1 MGQLT
6 VDSGQLTAEEQV
18 EASLLQV
25 HCELQDKIMKGMD
38 SRFDD
43 LREAYNTLQHV
54 CRSVARCEGKSA
66 AEWRDVAVAH
76 QAALVETTATL
87 NRYHGDW
94 QKAVA
99 LASDLQAQV
108 EQLTMDNGF
117 ACGERA
123 ALTTK
128 EAGLS
133 DVWKKPLV
141 LGTGRVTFARRTLT
155 DGVRVRV
162 LNYKGVT
169 YSNTIDSAQDAARAA
184 LWLASWAAAHGCALQ
199 MGAPESVRV
208 DGEKKGRLA
217 AEERV
222 LALEQQLREERAESS
237 RTITHLKDQWVE
249 ARELLSSNFA
259 NERAGLH
266 EQLAELR
273 ARNEELQKG
282 AAELLAG
289 VEVVAGAVGP
299 VADAL
304 RRQLAAAKG
313 EEVLTRPGAPAATDG
328 TDNTDGVVVEGGVV

>member
-76 QAALVETTATL
+76 QAALVETTATM

-99 LASDLQAQV
+99 LVSDLQAQV
-108 EQLTMDNGF
+108 TEF
-117 ACGERA
+117 
-123 ALTTK
+123 
-128 EAGLS
+128 
-133 DVWKKPLV
+133 
-141 LGTGRVTFARRTLT
+141 T
-155 DGVRVRV
+155 D
-162 LNYKGVT
+162 
-169 YSNTIDSAQDAARAA
+169 
-184 LWLASWAAAHGCALQ
+184 
-199 MGAPESVRV
+199 APESVRV

-237 RTITHLKDQWVE
+237 RTIAHLKDQWVE

-266 EQLAELR
+266 GQLAELK
-273 ARNEELQKG
+273 ARVAQLTMDNGQLTTKVAG

-289 VEVVAGAVGP
+289 VEVDAVATGP

>member
-18 EASLLQV
+18 EVALMKVQFDLV
-25 HCELQDKIMKGMD
+25 H
-38 SRFDD
+38 
-43 LREAYNTLQHV
+43 REAQRLEDQCKDVVVAYSALKDV

-76 QAALVETTATL
+76 QAALVETTATM

-99 LASDLQAQV
+99 LVSDLQAQV

-128 EAGLS
+128 EAGPS
-133 DVWKKPLV
+133 DAALAALAEVIHEGAREGCKPDTRPFSALTPE
-141 LGTGRVTFARRTLT
+141 GYRRII
-155 DGVRVRV
+155 
-162 LNYKGVT
+162 N
-169 YSNTIDSAQDAARAA
+169 SARAA
-184 LWLASWAAAHGCALQ
+184 FAYLR
-199 MGAPESVRV
+199 APESVRV
-208 DGEKKGRLA
+208 DAEKKGRLA

-222 LALEQQLREERAESS
+222 LALEQQMREERAESS
-237 RTITHLKDQWVE
+237 RTIAHLKDQWVE

-328 TDNTDGVVVEGGVV
+328 TDSTDGVVVEGGAV

>member
-18 EASLLQV
+18 EVALMKVQFDLV
-25 HCELQDKIMKGMD
+25 H
-38 SRFDD
+38 
-43 LREAYNTLQHV
+43 REAQRLEDQCKDVVVAYSALKDV

-76 QAALVETTATL
+76 QAALVETTATM

-99 LASDLQAQV
+99 LVSDLQAQV
-108 EQLTMDNGF
+108 TEF
-117 ACGERA
+117 
-123 ALTTK
+123 
-128 EAGLS
+128 
-133 DVWKKPLV
+133 
-141 LGTGRVTFARRTLT
+141 T
-155 DGVRVRV
+155 D
-162 LNYKGVT
+162 
-169 YSNTIDSAQDAARAA
+169 
-184 LWLASWAAAHGCALQ
+184 
-199 MGAPESVRV
+199 APESVRV
-208 DGEKKGRLA
+208 DAEKKGRLA

-222 LALEQQLREERAESS
+222 LALEQQMREERAESS
-237 RTITHLKDQWVE
+237 RTIAHLKDQWVE

-266 EQLAELR
+266 GQLAELK
-273 ARNEELQKG
+273 ARVAQLTMDNGQLTTKVAG

>member
-18 EASLLQV
+18 EVALMKVQYGLVQKEAKRLEGQ
-25 HCELQDKIMKGMD
+25 CQDLID
-38 SRFDD
+38 
-43 LREAYNTLQHV
+43 AYNGLKDV

-76 QAALVETTATL
+76 QAALVETTATM

-94 QKAVA
+94 EKAVA
-99 LASDLQAQV
+99 LVSDLQAQV

-208 DGEKKGRLA
+208 DGEKRRRLN
-217 AEERV
+217 AEEQV
-222 LALEQQLREERAESS
+222 LKLEAEVKVIQAESS
-237 RTITHLKDQWVE
+237 RTIAHLKDQWVE

-266 EQLAELR
+266 EQLVELR
-273 ARNEELQKG
+273 ARNEDLQKG

>member
-6 VDSGQLTAEEQV
+6 VDSGPLTAEEQV

-76 QAALVETTATL
+76 QAALVDTTATM
-87 NRYHGDW
+87 NRYYGDW

-99 LASDLQAQV
+99 LVSDLQAQV
-108 EQLTMDNGF
+108 TEF
-117 ACGERA
+117 
-123 ALTTK
+123 
-128 EAGLS
+128 
-133 DVWKKPLV
+133 
-141 LGTGRVTFARRTLT
+141 
-155 DGVRVRV
+155 
-162 LNYKGVT
+162 
-169 YSNTIDSAQDAARAA
+169 I
-184 LWLASWAAAHGCALQ
+184 
-199 MGAPESVRV
+199 GAPESVRV

-266 EQLAELR
+266 EQLVELR
-273 ARNEELQKG
+273 ARNEDLQKG